1 MAKQIKAPKLEVSKA
16 LDRKMKVKSETKS
29 EVIESALS
37 VEELKMK
44 NLGWSMKLKIKK
56 ILPKS
61 YHDFMVRFIF
71 NEEPYETR
79 IKQIE
84 ERMENN
90 KQPRLLK
97 QIDREEMDDLKREIH
112 DVERERAENKRQC
125 ITIEFLA
132 QVEQLKYDGADTI
145 LSVRIPDNI
154 IEPVNKVKMLFGFYK
169 VELTPQ
175 I

>member
-1 MAKQIKAPKLEVSKA
+1 MAKNIKAPKREIVPEL
-16 LDRKMKVKSETKS
+16 VKKIKKQPKTD
-29 EVIESALS
+29 VITSTLS

-44 NLGWSMKLKIKK
+44 NLGWSMKLKIKQ
-56 ILPKS
+56 IMPKS
-61 YHDFMVRFIF
+61 FHDFAVKFVFDERPG
-71 NEEPYETR
+71 EAR
-79 IKQIE
+79 IKQLE

-97 QIDREEMDDLKREIH
+97 SIDKAEMDDLKDEINDVRREM
-112 DVERERAENKRQC
+112 AENKRQC

-132 QVEQLKYDGADTI
+132 QVEQLKYSGADTI

-169 VELTPQ
+169 VELMPQ